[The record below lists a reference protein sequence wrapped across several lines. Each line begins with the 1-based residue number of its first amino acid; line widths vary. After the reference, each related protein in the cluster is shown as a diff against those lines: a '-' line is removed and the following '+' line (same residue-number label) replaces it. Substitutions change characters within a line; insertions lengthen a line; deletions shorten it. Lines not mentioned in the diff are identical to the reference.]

1 MRFRAVDTFRGLAAI
16 MVILFHMQH
25 LDLLSG
31 NAFIAKSDIFVDF
44 FFVLSGF
51 VMTHSNYNKLT
62 YLVNLWPFIVKRFKR
77 LYPLH
82 LFTLMLVLLF
92 ELFRFGV
99 NRYVVALAN
108 PVFADDKTFVS
119 FLANLTLTQS
129 LGLFDRVTWNGP
141 SWSISA
147 EFYTYIAW
155 ALGLIVFRKNLLLL
169 CGISFSLLAWFIV
182 RHDGSI
188 IYNYDYGFIR
198 CVYSFLIGMMAY
210 RLNRHIPVGF
220 RDWQHSA
227 AEALLLG
234 GTILAVSSFT
244 HAQSWMMP
252 FLFALLIIVFSRE
265 SGAIS
270 KLLAAERFAFLGKLS
285 YSYYL
290 NHTIVLAVIDLVLF
304 KLVKLPHSTAGEL
317 AFVFSC
323 LVCIHLMS
331 VFTYRYVELILQ
343 PVPPGQPSKPVARP
357 ASEQGSPPNP
367 IFTMNLINAPAW
379 TRQVNFPYASFEAIP
394 QSVFDAINQD
404 LKGLQHPDPLVSIVI
419 PAWNEEVNI
428 LKSIASLAKL
438 KTPIPLEIIVVNNN
452 STDGTQKTLDKL
464 QIRSVFQPIQGWGPA
479 RQKGLEEARGK
490 YLLTADADG
499 IYPTTWVDEMMAML
513 MQPGVVCVYGR
524 YSFIPSPG
532 FSRWKLTI
540 LETMKDT
547 IAEVRHM
554 KRPHLNAYGISIG
567 YVREYG
573 LKIGYVMHKIRGE
586 DGRMCFDLMK
596 YGKVLQVKSPKAR
609 VWTGTRTLEKDGS
622 FSRTV
627 FLKIGLELRRLKSM
641 FVEQQPHDTKTSA
654 N

>member
-16 MVILFHMQH
+16 MVILFHLQH

-31 NAFIAKSDIFVDF
+31 QAFIAKSDIFVDF

-51 VMTHSNYNKLT
+51 VMTHSNFSKLT
-62 YLVNLWPFIVKRFKR
+62 YLDSLWPFVVKRFKR

-82 LFTLMLVLLF
+82 LFTLGLVLLF

-99 NRYVVALAN
+99 DRYVTPLSN
-108 PVFADDKTFVS
+108 PVFAHDKTFVS

-129 LGLFDRVTWNGP
+129 LGLFDTVTWNGP

-155 ALGLIVFRKNLLLL
+155 ALGLIVFRKNLWLL

-188 IYNYDYGFIR
+188 IYNYDYGFLR
-198 CVYSFLIGMMAY
+198 CVYSFLIGMLAY
-210 RLNRHIPVGF
+210 RLNRRLPAGF
-220 RDWQHSA
+220 RDWQHTA

-244 HAQSWMMP
+244 HAQSWLMP

-265 SGAIS
+265 SGAFS
-270 KLLAAERFAFLGKLS
+270 RLLARDRLAFLGKLS

-290 NHTIVLAVIDLVLF
+290 NHTLVLAVLDLALF
-304 KLVKLPHSTAGEL
+304 KLLKLPHTLPGEL
-317 AFVFSC
+317 VFLVSC
-323 LVCIHLMS
+323 LTVVHLLS

-343 PVPPGQPSKPVARP
+343 PVSPGQHHPSGARP
-357 ASEQGSPPNP
+357 APEPRLPSNPNDVMT
-367 IFTMNLINAPAW
+367 ILNAPAW
-379 TRQVNFPYASFEAIP
+379 TRQVNFPYDSFDAIP

-404 LKGLQHPDPLVSIVI
+404 LKGLQHPEPLVSIVI

-438 KTPIPLEIIVVNNN
+438 KTSIPLEILVVNNN
-452 STDGTQKTLDKL
+452 STDNTQKTLDKL
-464 QIRSVFQPIQGWGPA
+464 IIRSVFQPIQGWGPA

-499 IYPTTWVDEMMAML
+499 IYPSGWVNEMMAVL

-532 FSRWKLTI
+532 FPRWKLTL

-586 DGRMCFDLMK
+586 DGRMCFDLMN
-596 YGKVLQVKSPKAR
+596 YGSVRQVKSTKAR

-627 FLKIGLELRRLKSM
+627 FLKIGIELRRLKSM